1 MSLLRRISRLVSAP
15 TDTPE
20 LALAQWRALSRQ
32 IPLMY
37 IMLVSNTL
45 IVAWTHFGVAPV
57 ELTVYVPTTL
67 AMLCIVRMVVWWRS
81 RHKVLDPHKARTN
94 LRAMIWMGA
103 ALAIGFT
110 AWSFS
115 LYPYGDAYRQSQIAF
130 YMGITTIG
138 CMFCLMHVR
147 AAALAVGIC
156 VLGPFTAFFI
166 GTGHETLAAIAIN
179 MVLVVTVLLIILL
192 VCIIDVTCER
202 IRHNFARPG
211 AA

>member
-67 AMLCIVRMVVWWRS
+67 AMLCIVRMWS
-81 RHKVLDPHKARTN
+81 G
-94 LRAMIWMGA
+94 GA
-103 ALAIGFT
+103 AGT
-110 AWSFS
+110 RSWT
-115 LYPYGDAYRQSQIAF
+115 R
-130 YMGITTIG
+130 TK
-138 CMFCLMHVR
+138 R
-147 AAALAVGIC
+147 APIC
-156 VLGPFTAFFI
+156 GP
-166 GTGHETLAAIAIN
+166 
-179 MVLVVTVLLIILL
+179 
-192 VCIIDVTCER
+192 
-202 IRHNFARPG
+202 
-211 AA
+211 